1 MSSQNNPLDEALAAT
16 WKHPQALR
24 EAGEEVTAAVELAWA
39 AARTVFGKQAKPQH
53 AIDLARLF
61 IDEARQRPPAPS
73 LAEPTGVEDAR
84 PVASPAVAP
93 QAPKA
98 LNGAKETK
106 ARSRGK
112 GGGPREV
119 DLNAP
124 PPPRTRRTAVS
135 DEPPRANDKA
145 GRPARM

>member
-84 PVASPAVAP
+84 PASNPAM
-93 QAPKA
+93 APKA
-98 LNGAKETK
+98 TKATK
-106 ARSRGK
+106 ARNRGRA
-112 GGGPREV
+112 GDPPEV

-124 PPPRTRRTAVS
+124 AAPRTRKTAVS
-135 DEPPRANDKA
+135 DEPPRAESKS